1 MTELISCIVPAYNSG
16 KYITETL
23 DSIFAQTYPAIE
35 VIVADDGSTDGT
47 QDIVRTYPQKVKLL
61 TQDNSGPAE
70 TRNLGLLAAAGSFIA
85 FLDADD
91 LWVPEKLSKQMS
103 RFENDPALD
112 LCISYTQMFWPKHLE
127 DEAEKYQNYMRSGP
141 IQGYAT
147 TTLLAK
153 RYVFDKIGVFDRHYW
168 FGDATDWFLR
178 VKEAGLKFEMVPEV
192 LTLHRMHET
201 NLTRRRSKASRDE
214 FLAIVKASLDRR
226 RGR

>member
-1 MTELISCIVPAYNSG
+1 MTEMISCIVPAYNSR
-16 KYITETL
+16 KYITEAL
-23 DSIFAQTYPAIE
+23 DSIFAQTYSAIE
-35 VIVADDGSTDGT
+35 VIGSTDGT
-47 QDIVRTYPQKVKLL
+47 QDIIRTYPRIVKLL
-61 TQDNSGPAE
+61 TQDNAGPAE
-70 TRNLGLLAAAGSFIA
+70 SRNFGLRAAAGSFIA

-103 RFENDPALD
+103 HFENDPALD
-112 LCISYTQMFWPKHLE
+112 ICVSHAQMFWPKHLE
-127 DEAEKYQNYMRSGP
+127 AEVEKYQNYMRSGP
-141 IQGYAT
+141 IPGYAT

-153 RYVFDKIGVFDRHYW
+153 RYVFDKIGLFDSHYW

-178 VKEAGLKFEMVPEV
+178 AKEAGLKFEMVPEV

>member
-1 MTELISCIVPAYNSG
+1 MTALISCIVPAFNSG
-16 KYITETL
+16 KYIIDTL

-35 VIVADDGSTDGT
+35 VIVVDDGSTDGT
-47 QDIVRTYPQKVKLL
+47 REIVRAYPQKVKLL
-61 TQDNSGPAE
+61 MQNDSGPAE
-70 TRNLGLLAAAGSFIA
+70 TRNAGLQSAAGSFIA

-103 RFENDPALD
+103 HFENDPALD
-112 LCISYTQMFWPKHLE
+112 LCVSHAQMFWPKHLE
-127 DEAEKYQNYMRSGP
+127 AEVEKYQNYMRSGP
-141 IQGYAT
+141 IPGYAT

-153 RYVFDKIGVFDRHYW
+153 RYVFDKIGLFDSHYW

-178 VKEAGLKFEMVPEV
+178 AKEAGLKFEMVPEV

>member
-91 LWVPEKLSKQMS
+91 LWV
-103 RFENDPALD
+103 
-112 LCISYTQMFWPKHLE
+112 
-127 DEAEKYQNYMRSGP
+127 RSGP
-141 IQGYAT
+141 IPGYAT